1 MIIIKTQSE
10 IEIMRQGGKILA
22 EVLITLAAKAKEG
35 DTTAELN
42 FWAEK
47 LIKQNGAEPSF
58 KNYRGYPQS
67 ICASINDE
75 IVHGIPRDDKILKKG
90 DIVGLDVGLKYRG
103 LFTDM
108 AVTIPVGKINKSAKR
123 LINVTKKALE
133 LSLRQ
138 VRPGNTIGDIG
149 FAIQNYVE
157 SNGMNVIRDLVGH
170 GVGKEVHEEPKIANY
185 GEPHTGHVLTEGM
198 TLAIE
203 PMVVLGSPEI
213 SVDEDGWTARTQDR
227 SLAAHFEVTLA
238 VTKDGFQIL
247 TK

>member
-1 MIIIKTQSE
+1 MIIIKTRSE

-22 EVLITLAAKAKEG
+22 QVLAAVAAKAKEG
-35 DTTAELN
+35 VTTAELN
-42 FWAEK
+42 FLAEK
-47 LIKQNGAEPSF
+47 LIKQSKGEPSF
-58 KNYRGYPQS
+58 KNYRGYPAT

-75 IVHGIPRDDKILKKG
+75 IVHGIPHNDKILKNG
-90 DIVGLDVGLKYRG
+90 DIMGLDIGLKYQG
-103 LFTDM
+103 LYSDM
-108 AVTIPVGKINKSAKR
+108 AVTIPIGKIHKSAKR

-138 VRPGNTIGDIG
+138 VRPGHTLGDIG

-157 SNGMNVIRDLVGH
+157 SNGMNVVRDLVGH
-170 GVGKEVHEEPKIANY
+170 GVGKEVHEEPKIPNY
-185 GEPHTGHVLTEGM
+185 GEANAGQELSEGM

-213 SVDEDGWTARTQDR
+213 SVDEDGWTARTADGQ
-227 SLAAHFEVTLA
+227 LAAHFEVTVA